1 MFILSTVNCDV
12 SEILAKT
19 VESNNNSNNKASLGS
34 GDFTIIGTN
43 ELKNLPEF
51 PNLGAKNELLD
62 DDDTNDS
69 NGDVDNIETL
79 NRNGNDEF
87 NGYHYDKPEIPF
99 EFDKQPSDQ
108 SEIFQGYQYP
118 KPDKPF
124 ELPTTTTTEIP
135 FLPDGSARLLDN

>member
-1 MFILSTVNCDV
+1 M
-12 SEILAKT
+12 
-19 VESNNNSNNKASLGS
+19 GS

-43 ELKNLPEF
+43 ELKNLPTF
-51 PNLGAKNELLD
+51 PNLGAKNELD
-62 DDDTNDS
+62 EDDS
-69 NGDVDNIETL
+69 NQFNNGDDNVDNIETL

-87 NGYHYDKPEIPF
+87 SGYHYDKPEIPF

-108 SEIFQGYQYP
+108 SESFQGYQYP

>member
-1 MFILSTVNCDV
+1 MIVFILSTAKCDV
-12 SEILAKT
+12 SEILAKNDD
-19 VESNNNSNNKASLGS
+19 SKASLGS

-43 ELKNLPEF
+43 ELKNLPTF

-62 DDDTNDS
+62 DDDSNQFN
-69 NGDVDNIETL
+69 NGDDNVDNIETL

-108 SEIFQGYQYP
+108 SETFQGYQYP